1 MLPVK
6 RYTGAGQYPGDMV
19 AHLLSIALLA
29 AALPGADRETVPV
42 TSGPVAPPIF
52 RHDVMAVLSK
62 AGCNTGACH
71 GNQNGKNGFKLSLR
85 GEDPTAD
92 LVSLT
97 RDLFGRRIDRFEPE
111 NSLLLLKATRSIAHE
126 GGLRFENGSPPYQ
139 ILRDWIQAGAQD
151 DRADLPALSSLEVRP
166 AERYLEPGEETFFLQ
181 ATARFS
187 DGSTR
192 DVTQLA
198 VYEPSDP
205 QLEVSPGG
213 QVRAKAPG
221 EAVILVRFLSLQTP
235 VRVFKLQDAP
245 GFTWNPPAKVNRVDD
260 FIFAKLHRLRIHPS
274 APASDAEFLRR
285 AWLDLLGFPPDP
297 ESTRRYLSD
306 ADPQKHAR
314 IIDELL
320 QRTEFAEFWALKWCD
335 LLRVEEKAL
344 DRKGVQ
350 AFHRW
355 IRDALQQGMPLDRF
369 AQEILSARGSTYA
382 HPPANF
388 YRSHRTPV
396 QRAETVAQVFLGRRL
411 QCAQCHNHPFDRWT
425 QDDYYDWTSVFGGV
439 RYMVLE
445 NRRRDDNDKHEF
457 VGEQVVWLAPGGD
470 AQHPVRQQA
479 APARLLGEST
489 PLPQDADRLTALANW
504 LTGSGRL
511 PFARVQA
518 NRIWHHLM
526 GRGLVHPVDDFRATN
541 PASHPEL
548 LDFLAEEL
556 AGSGFDLRRLIRLIC
571 LSQTY
576 RLASEPRP
584 SNAGDFVNYS
594 HVLPRRLDA
603 EQLLDSL
610 AATLETPLSFAGY
623 PEGLRAGQIP
633 GVKAARRRSGAG
645 TGGDHFL
652 EVFGKPPRLLSS
664 EEERSCNPTI
674 TQVFHLVSGELMH
687 ELLTGPDN
695 RLGTLLGS
703 NLGNEQVLEQL
714 YLAVLSR
721 PPSAAENTALQAHL
735 DQAAGRRAAFEDIAW
750 ALVNSKEFLM
760 RH

>member
-1 MLPVK
+1 ME
-6 RYTGAGQYPGDMV
+6 AFS
-19 AHLLSIALLA
+19 LSIALLA
-29 AALPGADRETVPV
+29 AALSGADREARGA
-42 TSGPVAPPIF
+42 TSVPVAPPSF

-92 LVSLT
+92 LRALT

-126 GGLRFENGSPPYQ
+126 GGVRFNHDSSAYQ

-151 DRADLPALSSLEVRP
+151 DRAELPALSSLEVTP
-166 AERYLEPGEETFFLQ
+166 LERYLEPGEDAFPLRV
-181 ATARFS
+181 TARFS
-187 DGSTR
+187 DGSSR

-205 QLEVSPGG
+205 LLEVSPDG
-213 QVRAKAPG
+213 QVNAKTPG
-221 EAVILVRFLSLQTP
+221 ESVVLVRFLSLQVP
-235 VRVFKLQDAP
+235 VRVYKLQETH
-245 GFTWNPPAKVNRVDD
+245 GFTWNPPAALNRVDE
-260 FIFAKLHRLRIHPS
+260 FVFAKLKRLRIPLS
-274 APASDAEFLRR
+274 APAPDPVFLRR
-285 AWLDLLGFPPDP
+285 AWLDLAGFPPDA
-297 ESTRRYLSD
+297 ESTRRFLAD
-306 ADPQKHAR
+306 ADPHKHAGV
-314 IIDELL
+314 IDDLL
-320 QRTEFAEFWALKWCD
+320 QRPEFAEFWALKWCD

-355 IRDALQQGMPLDRF
+355 ILDALEQGMPLDRF

-457 VGEQVVWLAPGGD
+457 IGEQVVWLSPGGD
-470 AQHPVRQQA
+470 IQHPLRQQP

-489 PLPQDADRLTALANW
+489 PLPQDADRLTALADW
-504 LTGSGRL
+504 LAGPGRL

-518 NRIWHHLM
+518 NRVWSHLM

-541 PASHPEL
+541 PPSHPEL
-548 LDFLAEEL
+548 LEFLTGEL
-556 AGSGFDLRRLIRLIC
+556 AGSGFDLRSLIRLIC

-584 SNAGDFVNYS
+584 SNVSDAVNYS
-594 HVLPRRLDA
+594 HVHPRRLDA

-610 AATLETPLSFAGY
+610 ASTLETPLSFAGY
-623 PEGLRAGQIP
+623 PDGLRAGQIP
-633 GVKAARRRSGAG
+633 GVKAARRRSGGA
-645 TGGDHFL
+645 TGEDHFL

-664 EEERSCNPTI
+664 EEERSCNPTMN
-674 TQVFHLVSGELMH
+674 QVFHLVSGKLMH
-687 ELLTGPDN
+687 ALLTDPDN
-695 RLGTLLGS
+695 RLAALLES
-703 NLGNEQVLEQL
+703 NLSNAQILDQL
-714 YLAVLSR
+714 YFAALSR
-721 PPSAAENTALQAHL
+721 PPSPAESVPLLTHLEQTAN
-735 DQAAGRRAAFEDIAW
+735 RRAALEDIAW